1 MTCVLAT
8 LVIVFSK
15 NRILSEDK
23 RWPLILIL
31 LWIFSFTF
39 DSDSLS
45 IYAITRLKTIDL
57 PSPLPEPNIFDSA
70 TFSLAILLCFNAF
83 PTSCT
88 RKHNDIVESLRQTE
102 VESSSGNDDAFF
114 N

>member
-1 MTCVLAT
+1 MTWVLAT

-70 TFSLAILLCFNAF
+70 TFPLAILLCFNAF

-88 RKHNDIVESLRQTE
+88 RKHNDIVEPLRQTE